1 MTSIHRI
8 KEIATVFLSFI
19 IITSFSCNPTES
31 TPGNSDFEVIAY
43 YTGNHET
50 INEYRV
56 DQLTQIIYSFLH
68 LDGNRLAVD
77 NAADSITIRALV
89 ELKKR
94 HPKLKVLLSLGGW
107 GGCKTCSDVFNTEIG
122 RKEFAQSLKELLV
135 EYGADG
141 IDMDWEY
148 PGIEGHPKHAWRPE
162 GKRNFTLLIQEMR
175 RAIGPDYDIS
185 FAAGGFKHFFDNS
198 IEWDVVMPLIERVN
212 IMSYDMVGG
221 YSKVTGHHTPLY
233 STPDQSRSMDHAV
246 RYLDSL
252 GVPRSKMVVG
262 AAFYSRVWAQVPP
275 INNGLYQSGNFE
287 MGVNIRD
294 FDTRLSDGFDTYWD
308 SIAQAPYMYNSQ
320 DSLFATFDDS
330 RSVALKTR
338 YALDQ
343 NLGGIMFWE
352 LTCDSPQD
360 GLLNIIYSTVHMP

>member
-1 MTSIHRI
+1 
-8 KEIATVFLSFI
+8 
-19 IITSFSCNPTES
+19 
-31 TPGNSDFEVIAY
+31 
-43 YTGNHET
+43 
-50 INEYRV
+50 
-56 DQLTQIIYSFLH
+56 
-68 LDGNRLAVD
+68 
-77 NAADSITIRALV
+77 
-89 ELKKR
+89 
-94 HPKLKVLLSLGGW
+94 
-107 GGCKTCSDVFNTEIG
+107 
-122 RKEFAQSLKELLV
+122 
-135 EYGADG
+135 
-141 IDMDWEY
+141 
-148 PGIEGHPKHAWRPE
+148 
-162 GKRNFTLLIQEMR
+162 
-175 RAIGPDYDIS
+175 
-185 FAAGGFKHFFDNS
+185 
-198 IEWDVVMPLIERVN
+198 
-212 IMSYDMVGG
+212 
-221 YSKVTGHHTPLY
+221 
-233 STPDQSRSMDHAV
+233 
-246 RYLDSL
+246 
-252 GVPRSKMVVG
+252 MVVG